1 MSSLRFPLTFVL
13 LLGLLVAPALAQV
26 DVSLPTTTGTVG
38 DDTTIDVTVGDLTGQ
53 NVVSYQF
60 VVEFDETILE
70 VTDATV
76 TGTRSSGLN
85 VVTNTTTPG
94 QITVVAAGASPL
106 TGSGR
111 LVRLNVSYLAQG
123 TSALTFGSITLN
135 EGSPAANTTDGSIQV
150 DLASTTPTFELSR
163 TSIDFG
169 AVIQG
174 ETKTEN
180 VDVRNTGG
188 GTITGTI
195 AATGDGFAI
204 VSGGGDYTL
213 AAGASRRVTVSL
225 TPSAVGDQVGSLSVT
240 HDAANATSPATVALT
255 GTSVE
260 SSDVI
265 EVILPTAR
273 NRPGTTSTL
282 DIRVPDWKGQGFFAL
297 EFSLQYDPDVIT
309 VTGVAKNN
317 TATQS
322 FTVIP
327 NLNTPGLVRIA
338 AAGANPDFVPTSNV
352 LLQLEVSNDAQGI
365 TALTFS
371 RIQINSGTP
380 MAAVT
385 NGNITVANP
394 APILNIS
401 PDGDQDFGEI
411 GVGSQATETLAV
423 QNAGDA
429 GLSGTVSVSGDG
441 FELEG
446 SSILIVPQGQSADLN
461 VTFTPT
467 ASGQAT
473 GTLSIIHNDP
483 FRTSPIEIAL
493 TGLGNSAPD
502 VIDDVAI
509 TDEDN
514 AIGIDVLS
522 NDSDEEDNALSITD
536 LSNPAGGSATLD
548 GTTVTYTPDSDFNG
562 IDTFTYTVG
571 DGISEST
578 GTVTVTVNAVNDP
591 PTEATI
597 TAPTPGASAII
608 TGDPAT
614 PFRAEWEASTDVDGD
629 DVAYTWQLSVTD
641 DFADP
646 LLSVETGGDAFFE
659 TTFGVVGPLLT
670 DNGVDL
676 EGSIELFH
684 RVLTTDGTETTTGP
698 DASVTLTRSTL
709 TSTAEETLPTSY
721 ELDQNYPNPFNPVT
735 AIRFGLPEAAHVRL
749 TVHDALGRQVRTLVD
764 ETRPAG
770 RHTVT
775 LNAADLPSGTY
786 LYRISAGSYEATRTL
801 TLLK

>member
-1 MSSLRFPLTFVL
+1 MRLPLTFAL
-13 LLGLLVAPALAQV
+13 LMGLLVTPALAQI
-26 DVSLPTTTGTVG
+26 DVSLPTTTGTIG
-38 DDTTIDVTVGDLTGQ
+38 ETATIDVTVDDVSNL

-60 VVEFDETILE
+60 VVEFDENVLE
-70 VTDATV
+70 ITDATA
-76 TGTRSSGLN
+76 TGTLSSDMNIITETGIAGQ
-85 VVTNTTTPG
+85 VT
-94 QITVVAAGASPL
+94 VAAAGAAAL
-106 TGSGR
+106 TGAGT
-111 LVRLNVSYLAQG
+111 LIKLNVSYLAQG
-123 TSALTFGSITLN
+123 TSSLTFSSVTLN
-135 EGSPAANTTDGSIQV
+135 EGTPAATPVNGSLQV
-150 DLASTTPTFELSR
+150 NLAATTPTFELSR
-163 TSIDFG
+163 TAIDFG
-169 AVIQG
+169 VVIQG
-174 ETKTEN
+174 ETKTES
-180 VDVRNTGG
+180 VDVTNTGG

-195 AATGDGFAI
+195 AANGEGFAI

-213 AAGASRRVTVSL
+213 AAGASQRVMVSF
-225 TPSAVGDQVGSLSVT
+225 TPSALAEQTGSLSIT
-240 HDAANATSPATVALT
+240 HDAANEASPATVALT
-255 GTSVE
+255 GTGVE

-265 EVILPTAR
+265 EVILPTVR

-297 EFSLQYDPDVIT
+297 EFTLQYDPSVIT
-309 VTGVAKNN
+309 ITSVAKNN

-327 NLNTPGLVRIA
+327 NLNTPGQVRVA
-338 AAGANPDFVPTSNV
+338 AAGANPNFVPSSNV
-352 LLQLEVSNDAQGI
+352 LMQLEVSNDAEGS
-365 TALTFS
+365 TELVFS
-371 RIQINSGTP
+371 RLQFNSGTP

-385 NGNITVANP
+385 NGTITVSNP
-394 APILNIS
+394 APILTVS

-411 GVGSQATETLAV
+411 GVGSEATQTLTV

-429 GLSGTVSVSGDG
+429 SLSGTVSVSGDG
-441 FELEG
+441 FSFDG
-446 SSILIVPQGQSADLN
+446 SSILIVPQGQSSDLT
-461 VTFTPT
+461 VAFTPT

-473 GTLSIIHNDP
+473 GTLSIVHNDP

-493 TGLGNSAPD
+493 TGVGNSAPD
-502 VIDDVAI
+502 VVDDAAT

-514 AIGIDVLS
+514 AVSIDVLS
-522 NDSDEEDNALSITD
+522 NDSDEEGNTLSISD
-536 LSNPAGGSATLD
+536 LSDPAGGTAVLD
-548 GTTVTYTPDSDFNG
+548 GTMVTYTPDADFNG
-562 IDTFTYTVG
+562 TDTFTYTVG

-578 GTVTVTVNAVNDP
+578 GTVTVTVNAINDA

-597 TAPTPGASAII
+597 TAPTPGASATI

-614 PFRAEWEASTDVDGD
+614 PFRAEWDASTDADGD
-629 DVAYTWQLSVTD
+629 DVTYTWQLSVTN

-684 RVLTTDGTETTTGP
+684 RVLTTDGTDTTTGP
-698 DASVTLTRSTL
+698 EASVTLTRSTL